1 MRKSITLFDDQ
12 YAFYKELKS
21 ERLLVAF
28 VEYMFEDI
36 EPQGLNSMEQI
47 IRNSLLDR
55 MNWWKAKSD
64 AWSRWWSSSHWWWR
78 PKKQAD
84 ELENN
89 DNATSKKQT
98 ENKQKTNEQQPS
110 ISISRSIS
118 ISNKEED
125 SNTNKDMCNKLHDAY
140 WFEKFWNEYPN
151 KKDKKKAQLKF
162 NKLSG
167 EKRKLAIEWIAKL
180 RNSEQWRKWFIP
192 LPTTYLNGERWEDE
206 VDNKMSTTDDYK
218 ERERQRRLQEA
229 QEVLNR
235 NKNQNEGSYQ
245 TQTIDRRANII
256 GM

>member
-1 MRKSITLFDDQ
+1 MRKSITLFEDQ

-21 ERLLVAF
+21 EKLLAAF

-36 EPQGLNSMEQI
+36 EPQWLNSLEQTI
-47 IRNSLLDR
+47 WNSLVDR
-55 MNWWKAKSD
+55 MNSWKAKCD
-64 AWSRWWSSSHWWWR
+64 AWSKWWSNSKWGWR
-78 PKKQAD
+78 PTKSEENNNQETSRKQA
-84 ELENN
+84 
-89 DNATSKKQT
+89 
-98 ENKQKTNEQQPS
+98 ENKQKTNEEQPS
-110 ISISRSIS
+110 ISISKSIS

-125 SNTNKDMCNKLHDAY
+125 KEINKEDMCNKLHDEY

-151 KKDKKKAQLKF
+151 KKDKKKAQEKF
-162 NKLSG
+162 NKMNV
-167 EKRKLAIEWIAKL
+167 EKRKLAIEWISKL

-192 LPTTYLNGERWEDE
+192 MPTTYLNGERWEDE
-206 VDNKMSTTDDYK
+206 VDNKMNATDDYK

-245 TQTIDRRANII
+245 TQATNRRANII